1 MKNNIRL
8 FFDIVVDYAIT
19 YNSHKCVIYQHGD
32 KEGTN
37 LVRVAEKG
45 LNTILDYCK
54 RSSNQSLEAYL
65 QTCEH
70 ASPNMKVFV
79 HGVC

>member
-1 MKNNIRL
+1 M
-8 FFDIVVDYAIT
+8 DDVIT
-19 YNSHKCVIYQHGD
+19 YNSHKCVIYQQGN

-37 LVRVAEKG
+37 LVRVGEKG

-70 ASPNMKVFV
+70 ATPNVNVFV
-79 HGVC
+79 NGVC